1 MADSAGSGG
10 TRMVGGGPIHPA
22 SLLPGDP
29 QLIALI
35 LEQLIALILEQ
46 LKSRGLTD
54 SFCRDCLADV
64 DTKSAYQNLRQNVD
78 NFASTHLE
86 KQEWN
91 PTMNKN
97 QL

>member
-1 MADSAGSGG
+1 MADSGGGGG

-35 LEQLIALILEQ
+35 LEQL
-46 LKSRGLTD
+46 KSRGLID
-54 SFCRDCLADV
+54 SFCQDCLADV